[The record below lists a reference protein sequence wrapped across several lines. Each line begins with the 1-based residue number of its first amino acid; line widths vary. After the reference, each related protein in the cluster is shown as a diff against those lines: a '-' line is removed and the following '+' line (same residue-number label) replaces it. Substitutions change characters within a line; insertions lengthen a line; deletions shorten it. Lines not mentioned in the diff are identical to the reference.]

1 MAQQGTP
8 RTRAPLGELP
18 IGTGHATVS
27 VTSPPPTQTAA
38 TPQRSVLGPRPI
50 HSPSANIPDSILTP
64 TLSPEEMV
72 IRQRGRRR
80 RTVIW
85 SPDHADR
92 AMFPSP
98 MKTPTKNVST
108 MMLRSS
114 PRKRS
119 LMQEFSD
126 VPPSTSGG
134 GYSSPS
140 KRVPQSSSRMWM
152 GDFLAGTSTKK
163 VRLEETAMNRV
174 NEDIPL
180 DIILKGYSR
189 EQLIGIIGSMVA
201 KNGQLEGAVRREL
214 PLPDITPLDA
224 ELGRIRKNIF
234 ACVPNQK
241 FFSRTDGHGFL
252 RAATHLA
259 TFKQTVHSQAQNL
272 YASRHWDAL
281 LDYVL
286 MAWTHVRETPVYD
299 NAKHNATRRYCFKL
313 LAHHATSALKHGAV
327 GLGTERIARF
337 QQKLPCM
344 VADWEEIGECSKCID
359 YIMKGS

>member
-8 RTRAPLGELP
+8 RNRAPLAELP
-18 IGTGHATVS
+18 VATGAIVPQS
-27 VTSPPPTQTAA
+27 SPTPGQTAA
-38 TPQRSVLGPRPI
+38 TPQRNVLAPRLI

-64 TLSPEEMV
+64 TLSPEEMI

-80 RTVIW
+80 RPIIW
-85 SPDHADR
+85 SPDHNER
-92 AMFPSP
+92 ALFPSP
-98 MKTPTKNVST
+98 MKTPTKNIST
-108 MMLRSS
+108 MTLRSS

-119 LMQEFSD
+119 LMQEFAD
-126 VPPSTSGG
+126 VPSISG

-140 KRVPQSSSRMWM
+140 KRMPQTARTSV
-152 GDFLAGTSTKK
+152 GDTPGTSTKK
-163 VRLEETAMNRV
+163 SRWEETAMNRV
-174 NEDIPL
+174 DESIPL
-180 DIILKGYSR
+180 DTILKGYSR
-189 EQLIGIIGSMVA
+189 EQLIGIIGLLVE

-214 PLPDITPLDA
+214 PLPDISPLDG
-224 ELGRIRKNIF
+224 ELGRIRKNIY

-259 TFKQTVHSQAQNL
+259 TFKQTIHSQSQNL

-299 NAKHNATRRYCFKL
+299 NVKHNATRRYCFKL
-313 LAHHATSALKHGAV
+313 LAHHANSALKHGAL
-327 GLGTERIARF
+327 GLGTERVARF

-344 VADWEEIGECSKCID
+344 MVDCADISECSKCID
-359 YIMKGS
+359 YIMKGF